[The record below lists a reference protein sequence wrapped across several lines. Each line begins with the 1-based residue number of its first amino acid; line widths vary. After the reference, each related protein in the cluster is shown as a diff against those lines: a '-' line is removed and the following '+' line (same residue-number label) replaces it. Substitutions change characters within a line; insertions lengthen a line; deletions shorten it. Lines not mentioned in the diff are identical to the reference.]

1 MINFILVIV
10 GMAVLIIGA
19 IVAFN
24 KKSVIRAIASVILG
38 AAIALFS
45 MSFVIIPSGYT
56 GVKTTFGQIAE
67 ETLPNGFNW
76 KTPFIESIEIVN
88 NKQQDAGFALKDSK
102 IWGETS
108 EKVPVYMADVTVT
121 YQIDNEKSAW
131 IYANVSDY
139 KSQLISD
146 AMVAS
151 ALKNAAVQFTAEQV
165 TIRSNIEPTAQKELQ
180 ESLDNKYGKN
190 VVHILKVVINNMD
203 FEDSYNEAI
212 NQKNLAVK
220 QAEAQ
225 AIQNQIEI
233 DKATKDAETQR
244 IAAEAQATA
253 ETAKAQGEADAIRIK
268 AEAEAEANRKLS
280 ESLTDNV
287 LRNKMYDKWNGE
299 LPKVSNDSAPLV
311 SIPLE

>member
-1 MINFILVIV
+1 MINFIFIIGL
-10 GMAVLIIGA
+10 AVLVIGA

-24 KKSVIRAIASVILG
+24 KKSVIGAIASVILG
-38 AAIALFS
+38 AAIALFG

-88 NKQQDAGFALKDSK
+88 NKQQDAGFAQKDSK

-165 TIRSNIEPTAQKELQ
+165 TVRSNIEPTAQKELQ
-180 ESLDNKYGKN
+180 ESLDNKYGEN

-212 NQKNLAVK
+212 NQKNLASK

-287 LRNKMYDKWNGE
+287 LRNKLYDKWNGE

>member
-1 MINFILVIV
+1 MINFILVII
-10 GMAVLIIGA
+10 GLAVLIIGA
-19 IVAFN
+19 IIAFN
-24 KKSVIRAIASVILG
+24 KESVIGTIVSVILG
-38 AAIALFS
+38 AVIALFG

-88 NKQQDAGFALKDSK
+88 NKQQDAGFALKGSK

-151 ALKNAAVQFTAEQV
+151 ALKDAAVQFTAEQV
-165 TIRSNIEPTAQKELQ
+165 TVRSNIEPTAQKELQ
-180 ESLDNKYGKN
+180 ESLNNKYGEN
-190 VVHILKVVINNMD
+190 VVHILKVVINDMN

-212 NQKNLAVK
+212 NQKNLAAK

-225 AIQNQIEI
+225 TIQNQIEI

-287 LRNKMYDKWNGE
+287 LRNKLYDKWNGE

>member
-1 MINFILVIV
+1 MINSILIII
-10 GMAVLIIGA
+10 GLAVLVIGA
-19 IVAFN
+19 IIAFN
-24 KKSVIRAIASVILG
+24 KGSVIGAIASAILG
-38 AAIALFS
+38 VAIALFG
-45 MSFVIIPSGYT
+45 MAFVIIPSGYT

-88 NKQQDAGFALKDSK
+88 NKQQDVSFAQKDSK

-131 IYANVSDY
+131 IYTNVSDY

-151 ALKNAAVQFTAEQV
+151 ALKDAAVQFAAEQV
-165 TIRSNIEPTAQKELQ
+165 TVRSNIEPAAQKELQ
-180 ESLDNKYGKN
+180 ESLDNKYGQN

-212 NQKNLAVK
+212 NQKNLAAK

-225 AIQNQIEI
+225 TIQNQIEI

-287 LRNKMYDKWNGE
+287 LRNKLYDKWNGE

>member
-1 MINFILVIV
+1 MINFILVII
-10 GMAVLIIGA
+10 GLAVLIIGA
-19 IVAFN
+19 IIAFN
-24 KKSVIRAIASVILG
+24 KESVIGVVASVILG
-38 AAIALFS
+38 AAIALFG

-56 GVKTTFGQIAE
+56 GVETTFGQIAE

-88 NKQQDAGFALKDSK
+88 NKQQDAGFARKDSK

-151 ALKNAAVQFTAEQV
+151 ALKDAAVQFTAEQV
-165 TIRSNIEPTAQKELQ
+165 TVRSNIEPAAQKELQ
-180 ESLDNKYGKN
+180 ESLNNKYGEN
-190 VVHILKVVINNMD
+190 VVHILKVVINDMN

-212 NQKNLAVK
+212 NQKNLASK

-287 LRNKMYDKWNGE
+287 LRNKLYDKWNGE

>member
-1 MINFILVIV
+1 MINFILIII
-10 GMAVLIIGA
+10 GLAVLIIGA
-19 IVAFN
+19 IIAFN
-24 KKSVIRAIASVILG
+24 KGSVIGAITSVVLD
-38 AAIALFS
+38 AAIVLFG

-88 NKQQDAGFALKDSK
+88 NKQQDAGFAQKDSK

-139 KSQLISD
+139 KSQLIND

-165 TIRSNIEPTAQKELQ
+165 TVRSNIEPAAQKELQ
-180 ESLDNKYGKN
+180 ESLNNKYGEN

-212 NQKNLAVK
+212 NQKNLAAK

-287 LRNKMYDKWNGE
+287 LRNKLYDKWNGE

>member
-1 MINFILVIV
+1 MINFIFIIGLAVLVI
-10 GMAVLIIGA
+10 GT

-24 KKSVIRAIASVILG
+24 KESMIGAIASVILG
-38 AAIALFS
+38 AAIALFG

-88 NKQQDAGFALKDSK
+88 NKQQDAGFVQKDSK

-165 TIRSNIEPTAQKELQ
+165 TVRSNIEPTAQKELQ
-180 ESLDNKYGKN
+180 ESLNNKYGEN

-212 NQKNLAVK
+212 NQKNLAAK

-287 LRNKMYDKWNGE
+287 LRNKLYDKWNGE

>member
-1 MINFILVIV
+1 MINFIFIIGL
-10 GMAVLIIGA
+10 AVLVIGA

-24 KKSVIRAIASVILG
+24 KESMIGAIASVILG
-38 AAIALFS
+38 AAIALFG

-88 NKQQDAGFALKDSK
+88 NKQQDAGFAQKDSK

-165 TIRSNIEPTAQKELQ
+165 TVRSNIEPAAQKELQ
-180 ESLDNKYGKN
+180 ESLNNKYGEN

-212 NQKNLAVK
+212 NQKNLAAK

-225 AIQNQIEI
+225 TIQNQIEI

-287 LRNKMYDKWNGE
+287 LRNKLYDKWNGE

>member
-1 MINFILVIV
+1 MINFIFIIGL
-10 GMAVLIIGA
+10 AVLIIGA
-19 IVAFN
+19 IIAFN
-24 KKSVIRAIASVILG
+24 KESVIGAIASVILG
-38 AAIALFS
+38 AAIALFG

-88 NKQQDAGFALKDSK
+88 NKQQDADFAQKDSK

-139 KSQLISD
+139 KSQLIND

-165 TIRSNIEPTAQKELQ
+165 TVRSNIEPTAQKELQ
-180 ESLDNKYGKN
+180 ESLDNKYGEN

-212 NQKNLAVK
+212 NQKNLAAK

-287 LRNKMYDKWNGE
+287 LRNKLYDKWNGE

>member
-1 MINFILVIV
+1 MINFIFIIGL
-10 GMAVLIIGA
+10 AVLIIGA
-19 IVAFN
+19 IIAFN
-24 KKSVIRAIASVILG
+24 KESVIGAIASVILG
-38 AAIALFS
+38 AAIALFG

-88 NKQQDAGFALKDSK
+88 NKQQDAGFAQKDSK

-165 TIRSNIEPTAQKELQ
+165 TVRSNIEPTAQKELQ
-180 ESLDNKYGKN
+180 ESLNNKYGEN

-212 NQKNLAVK
+212 NQKNLASK

-287 LRNKMYDKWNGE
+287 LRNKLYDKWNGE

>member
-1 MINFILVIV
+1 MNFILIII
-10 GMAVLIIGA
+10 GLAVLVIGA

-24 KKSVIRAIASVILG
+24 KESMIGAIASVILG
-38 AAIALFS
+38 AAIALFG

-88 NKQQDAGFALKDSK
+88 NKQQDAGFAQKDSK

-165 TIRSNIEPTAQKELQ
+165 TVRSNIEPTAQKELQ
-180 ESLDNKYGKN
+180 ESLNNKYGEN

-212 NQKNLAVK
+212 NQKNLASK

-287 LRNKMYDKWNGE
+287 LRNKLYDKWNGE

>member
-1 MINFILVIV
+1 MINFIFIIGL
-10 GMAVLIIGA
+10 AVLIIGA
-19 IVAFN
+19 IIAFN
-24 KKSVIRAIASVILG
+24 KESVIGAITSVVLG
-38 AAIALFS
+38 AAIALFG

-88 NKQQDAGFALKDSK
+88 NKQQDAGFAQKDSK

-165 TIRSNIEPTAQKELQ
+165 TVRSNIEPTAQKELQ
-180 ESLDNKYGKN
+180 ESLDNKYGEN

-212 NQKNLAVK
+212 NQKNLAAK

-225 AIQNQIEI
+225 TIQNQIEI

-253 ETAKAQGEADAIRIK
+253 ETAKAQGEANAIRIK

>member
-1 MINFILVIV
+1 
-10 GMAVLIIGA
+10 MA
-19 IVAFN
+19 
-24 KKSVIRAIASVILG
+24 
-38 AAIALFS
+38 
-45 MSFVIIPSGYT
+45 FVIIPSGYT

-88 NKQQDAGFALKDSK
+88 NKQQDATFAQKDSK

-151 ALKNAAVQFTAEQV
+151 ALKDAAVQFTAEQV
-165 TIRSNIEPTAQKELQ
+165 TVRSNIEPAAQKELQ
-180 ESLDNKYGKN
+180 ESLDNKYGQN

-212 NQKNLAVK
+212 NQKNLAAK

-225 AIQNQIEI
+225 TIQNQIEI

-287 LRNKMYDKWNGE
+287 LRNKLYDKWNGE

>member
-1 MINFILVIV
+1 MINFIFIIGL
-10 GMAVLIIGA
+10 AVLVIGA

-24 KKSVIRAIASVILG
+24 KESVIGAITSVILG
-38 AAIALFS
+38 AAIALFG

-88 NKQQDAGFALKDSK
+88 NKQQDAGFAQKDSK

-180 ESLDNKYGKN
+180 ESLNNKYGEN

-268 AEAEAEANRKLS
+268 VEAEAEANRKLS

-287 LRNKMYDKWNGE
+287 LRNKLYDKWNGE

>member
-1 MINFILVIV
+1 MINFIFIIGL
-10 GMAVLIIGA
+10 AVLIIGA
-19 IVAFN
+19 IIAFN
-24 KKSVIRAIASVILG
+24 KESVIGAITSVVLG
-38 AAIALFS
+38 AAIALFG

-88 NKQQDAGFALKDSK
+88 NKQQDAGFAQKDSK

-165 TIRSNIEPTAQKELQ
+165 TVRSNIEPAAQKELQ
-180 ESLDNKYGKN
+180 ESLDNKYGEN

-212 NQKNLAVK
+212 NQKNLAAK

-244 IAAEAQATA
+244 IAAEAQATV

-280 ESLTDNV
+280 ESLTDSV
-287 LRNKMYDKWNGE
+287 LRNKLYDKWNGE

>member
-1 MINFILVIV
+1 MNFILIII
-10 GMAVLIIGA
+10 GLAVLVIGA
-19 IVAFN
+19 IAAFN
-24 KKSVIRAIASVILG
+24 KESVIRAIISVILG
-38 AAIALFS
+38 AAIALFG

-88 NKQQDAGFALKDSK
+88 NKQQDAGFAQKDSK

-165 TIRSNIEPTAQKELQ
+165 TVRSNIEPTAQKELQ
-180 ESLDNKYGKN
+180 ESLNNKYAEN

-212 NQKNLAVK
+212 NQKNLAAK

-287 LRNKMYDKWNGE
+287 LRNKLYDKWNGE

>member
-1 MINFILVIV
+1 
-10 GMAVLIIGA
+10 
-19 IVAFN
+19 
-24 KKSVIRAIASVILG
+24 
-38 AAIALFS
+38 

-151 ALKNAAVQFTAEQV
+151 ALKDAAVQFTAEQV
-165 TIRSNIEPTAQKELQ
+165 TVRSNIEPAAQKELQ
-180 ESLDNKYGKN
+180 ESLDNKYGQN
-190 VVHILKVVINNMD
+190 VVHILKVVINDMN

-212 NQKNLAVK
+212 NQKNLASK

-225 AIQNQIEI
+225 TIQNQIEI

-287 LRNKMYDKWNGE
+287 LRNKLYDKWNGE

>member
-1 MINFILVIV
+1 MINFIFIIGL
-10 GMAVLIIGA
+10 AVLIIGA
-19 IVAFN
+19 IIAFN
-24 KKSVIRAIASVILG
+24 KESVIGAITSVVLG
-38 AAIALFS
+38 AAIALFG

-88 NKQQDAGFALKDSK
+88 NKQQDAGFAQKDSK

-180 ESLDNKYGKN
+180 ESLNNKYGEN

-212 NQKNLAVK
+212 NQKNLASK

-268 AEAEAEANRKLS
+268 AEAEAEVNRKLS

-287 LRNKMYDKWNGE
+287 LRNKLYDKWNGE
-299 LPKVSNDSAPLV
+299 LPKVSNDSTPLV

>member
-1 MINFILVIV
+1 MINFILIII
-10 GMAVLIIGA
+10 GLAVLIIGA
-19 IVAFN
+19 IIAFN
-24 KKSVIRAIASVILG
+24 KESVIGAITSVVLG
-38 AAIALFS
+38 AAIALFG

-88 NKQQDAGFALKDSK
+88 NKQQDAGFAQKDSK

-108 EKVPVYMADVTVT
+108 EKIPVYMADVTVT

-131 IYANVSDY
+131 IYTNVSDY

-165 TIRSNIEPTAQKELQ
+165 TVRSNIEPTAQKELQ
-180 ESLDNKYGKN
+180 ESLDNKYGEN

-212 NQKNLAVK
+212 NQKNLAAK

-268 AEAEAEANRKLS
+268 AEAEAEANHKLS

-287 LRNKMYDKWNGE
+287 LRNKLYDRWNGE

>member
-1 MINFILVIV
+1 MNFILIII
-10 GMAVLIIGA
+10 GLAVLVVGAFAAFNKESVIGA
-19 IVAFN
+19 IT
-24 KKSVIRAIASVILG
+24 SVVLG
-38 AAIALFS
+38 TAIALFG

-88 NKQQDAGFALKDSK
+88 NKQQDAGFAQKDSK

-180 ESLDNKYGKN
+180 ESLNNKYGQN

-212 NQKNLAVK
+212 NQKNLASK

-287 LRNKMYDKWNGE
+287 LRNKLYDKWNGE

>member
-1 MINFILVIV
+1 MINFIFIIGL
-10 GMAVLIIGA
+10 AVLVIGA

-24 KKSVIRAIASVILG
+24 KESMIGAIASVILG
-38 AAIALFS
+38 AAIALFG

-88 NKQQDAGFALKDSK
+88 NKQQDAGFAQKDSK

-165 TIRSNIEPTAQKELQ
+165 TVRSNIEPAAQKELQ
-180 ESLDNKYGKN
+180 ESLNNKYGEN

-212 NQKNLAVK
+212 NQKNLAAK

-287 LRNKMYDKWNGE
+287 LRNKLYDKWNGE
-299 LPKVSNDSAPLV
+299 LPKVSNDSTPLV

>member
-1 MINFILVIV
+1 MINFIFIIGL
-10 GMAVLIIGA
+10 AVLVIGA
-19 IVAFN
+19 IIAFN
-24 KKSVIRAIASVILG
+24 KESVIRAVVSVILG
-38 AAIALFS
+38 AAIALFG

-56 GVKTTFGQIAE
+56 GVKTTFGQIAD

-76 KTPFIESIEIVN
+76 KPPFIESIEIVN
-88 NKQQDAGFALKDSK
+88 NKQQDAGFAQKDSK

-146 AMVAS
+146 VMVAS

-165 TIRSNIEPTAQKELQ
+165 TVRSNIEPTAQKELQ
-180 ESLDNKYGKN
+180 ESLNNKYGEN

-212 NQKNLAVK
+212 NQKNLAAK

-287 LRNKMYDKWNGE
+287 LRNKLYDKWNGE
-299 LPKVSNDSAPLV
+299 LPKVSNDSTPLV

>member
-1 MINFILVIV
+1 MINFIFIIGL
-10 GMAVLIIGA
+10 AVLIIGA
-19 IVAFN
+19 IIAFN
-24 KKSVIRAIASVILG
+24 KESVIGAITSVVLG
-38 AAIALFS
+38 AAIVLFG

-88 NKQQDAGFALKDSK
+88 NKQQDAGFAQKDSK

-121 YQIDNEKSAW
+121 YQIDSEKSAW

-165 TIRSNIEPTAQKELQ
+165 TVRSNIEPTAQKELQ
-180 ESLDNKYGKN
+180 ESLNNKYGEN

-212 NQKNLAVK
+212 NQKNLASK

-287 LRNKMYDKWNGE
+287 LRNKLYDKWNGE

>member
-1 MINFILVIV
+1 MINFIFIIGL
-10 GMAVLIIGA
+10 AVLIIGA
-19 IVAFN
+19 IIAFN
-24 KKSVIRAIASVILG
+24 KESVIGAITSVVLG
-38 AAIALFS
+38 AAIALFG

-88 NKQQDAGFALKDSK
+88 NKQQDAGFAQKDSK

-165 TIRSNIEPTAQKELQ
+165 TVRSNIEPTAQKELQ
-180 ESLDNKYGKN
+180 ESLDNKYGEN

-212 NQKNLAVK
+212 NQKNLASK

-287 LRNKMYDKWNGE
+287 LRNKLYDKWNGE

>member
-1 MINFILVIV
+1 MINFILIII
-10 GMAVLIIGA
+10 GLAVLIIGA
-19 IVAFN
+19 IIAFN
-24 KKSVIRAIASVILG
+24 KGSVIGAITSVVLD
-38 AAIALFS
+38 AAIVLFG

-88 NKQQDAGFALKDSK
+88 NKQQDAGFAQKDSK

-165 TIRSNIEPTAQKELQ
+165 TVRSNIEPAAQKELQ
-180 ESLDNKYGKN
+180 ESLNNKYGEN

-212 NQKNLAVK
+212 NQKNLAAK

-287 LRNKMYDKWNGE
+287 LRNKLYDKWNGE

>member
-1 MINFILVIV
+1 MINFILVII
-10 GMAVLIIGA
+10 GLAVLIIGA
-19 IVAFN
+19 IIAFN
-24 KKSVIRAIASVILG
+24 KESEIRVVASVILG
-38 AAIALFS
+38 AAIALFG

-88 NKQQDAGFALKDSK
+88 NKQQDAGFAQKDSK

-151 ALKNAAVQFTAEQV
+151 ALKDAAVQFTAEQV
-165 TIRSNIEPTAQKELQ
+165 TVRSNIEPAAQKELQ
-180 ESLDNKYGKN
+180 ESLDNKYGQN

-212 NQKNLAVK
+212 NQKNLASK

-244 IAAEAQATA
+244 IAAEAQATV

-287 LRNKMYDKWNGE
+287 LRNKLYDKWNGE

>member
-1 MINFILVIV
+1 MNFILIII
-10 GMAVLIIGA
+10 GLAVLVVGA
-19 IVAFN
+19 FAAFN
-24 KKSVIRAIASVILG
+24 KESVIRAIISVILG
-38 AAIALFS
+38 AAIALFG

-88 NKQQDAGFALKDSK
+88 NKQQDAGFAQKDSK

-165 TIRSNIEPTAQKELQ
+165 TVRSNIEPTAQKELQ
-180 ESLDNKYGKN
+180 ESLNNKYGEN

-212 NQKNLAVK
+212 NQKNLASK

-287 LRNKMYDKWNGE
+287 LRNKLYDKWNGE

>member
-1 MINFILVIV
+1 MINFILVII
-10 GMAVLIIGA
+10 GLAVLVIGA

-24 KKSVIRAIASVILG
+24 KESVIGAITSVILG
-38 AAIALFS
+38 AVIALFG

-151 ALKNAAVQFTAEQV
+151 ALKDAAVQFTAEQV
-165 TIRSNIEPTAQKELQ
+165 TVRSNIEPAAQKELQ
-180 ESLDNKYGKN
+180 ESLDNKYGQN

-203 FEDSYNEAI
+203 FEESYNEAI
-212 NQKNLAVK
+212 NQKNLAAK

-225 AIQNQIEI
+225 TIQNQIEI

-244 IAAEAQATA
+244 IAAE
-253 ETAKAQGEADAIRIK
+253 AQGEADAIRIK

-287 LRNKMYDKWNGE
+287 LRNKLYDKWNGE
-299 LPKVSNDSAPLV
+299 LPKVSNDSPPLV

>member
-1 MINFILVIV
+1 MINFIFIIGLAIVVIGVIV
-10 GMAVLIIGA
+10 PFNNESVIGA
-19 IVAFN
+19 I
-24 KKSVIRAIASVILG
+24 ASIILG
-38 AAIALFS
+38 AAIVLLG

-76 KTPFIESIEIVN
+76 KTPFIESIEIMN
-88 NKQQDAGFALKDSK
+88 NKQQDAGFAQKDSK

-165 TIRSNIEPTAQKELQ
+165 TVRSNIEPAAQKELQ
-180 ESLDNKYGKN
+180 ESLDNKYGQN

-212 NQKNLAVK
+212 NQKNLAAK

-287 LRNKMYDKWNGE
+287 LRNKLYDKWNGE

>member
-1 MINFILVIV
+1 LINFILVII
-10 GMAVLIIGA
+10 GLAVLIIGA
-19 IVAFN
+19 IIAFN
-24 KKSVIRAIASVILG
+24 KESGIRVVASVILG
-38 AAIALFS
+38 AAIALFG

-76 KTPFIESIEIVN
+76 KTPFIEFIEIVN
-88 NKQQDAGFALKDSK
+88 NKQQDAGFAQKDSK

-151 ALKNAAVQFTAEQV
+151 ALKDAAVQFTAEQV
-165 TIRSNIEPTAQKELQ
+165 TVRSNIEPAAQKELQ
-180 ESLDNKYGKN
+180 ESLDNKYGQN

-212 NQKNLAVK
+212 NQKNLASK

-287 LRNKMYDKWNGE
+287 LRNKLYDKWNGE

>member
-1 MINFILVIV
+1 MNFILIII
-10 GMAVLIIGA
+10 GLAVLVIGA
-19 IVAFN
+19 IAAFN
-24 KKSVIRAIASVILG
+24 KESVIRAIISVILG
-38 AAIALFS
+38 AAIALFG

-88 NKQQDAGFALKDSK
+88 NKQQDAGFAQKDSK

-165 TIRSNIEPTAQKELQ
+165 TVRSNIEPAAQKELQ
-180 ESLDNKYGKN
+180 ESLNNKYGEN

-212 NQKNLAVK
+212 NQKNLAAK

-287 LRNKMYDKWNGE
+287 LRNKLYDKWNGE

>member
-1 MINFILVIV
+1 MINSILIII
-10 GMAVLIIGA
+10 GLAVLVIGA

-24 KKSVIRAIASVILG
+24 KESVIGAITSVILG
-38 AAIALFS
+38 VAIALFG

-76 KTPFIESIEIVN
+76 KAPLIESIEIVN
-88 NKQQDAGFALKDSK
+88 NKQQDAGFAQKDSK

-165 TIRSNIEPTAQKELQ
+165 TVRSNIEPTAQKELQ

-212 NQKNLAVK
+212 NQKNLASK

-287 LRNKMYDKWNGE
+287 LRNKLYDKWNGE

>member
-1 MINFILVIV
+1 
-10 GMAVLIIGA
+10 
-19 IVAFN
+19 
-24 KKSVIRAIASVILG
+24 
-38 AAIALFS
+38 

-56 GVKTTFGQIAE
+56 GVKTTFGQIVE

-88 NKQQDAGFALKDSK
+88 NKQQDAGFAQKDSK

-139 KSQLISD
+139 KSQLIND

-151 ALKNAAVQFTAEQV
+151 ALKNASVQFTAEQV
-165 TIRSNIEPTAQKELQ
+165 TVRSNIEPTAQKELQ
-180 ESLDNKYGKN
+180 ESLNNKYGED

-212 NQKNLAVK
+212 NQKNLAAK

-268 AEAEAEANRKLS
+268 TEAEAEANRKLS

-287 LRNKMYDKWNGE
+287 LRNKLYDKWNGE
-299 LPKVSNDSAPLV
+299 LPKVSNDSSPLV

>member
-1 MINFILVIV
+1 MNFILIII
-10 GMAVLIIGA
+10 GLAVLVIGA
-19 IVAFN
+19 IAAFN
-24 KKSVIRAIASVILG
+24 KESVIRAIISVILG
-38 AAIALFS
+38 AAIALFG

-88 NKQQDAGFALKDSK
+88 NKQQDAGFAQKDSK

-180 ESLDNKYGKN
+180 ESLNNKYGQN

-212 NQKNLAVK
+212 NQKNLAAK

-287 LRNKMYDKWNGE
+287 LRNKLYDKWNGE

>member
-1 MINFILVIV
+1 MNFILIII
-10 GMAVLIIGA
+10 GLAVLVIGA
-19 IVAFN
+19 IAAFN
-24 KKSVIRAIASVILG
+24 KESVIRAIISVILG
-38 AAIALFS
+38 AAIALFG

-88 NKQQDAGFALKDSK
+88 NKQQDTGFAQKDSK

-165 TIRSNIEPTAQKELQ
+165 TVRSNIEPTAQKELQ
-180 ESLDNKYGKN
+180 ESLNNKYGEN

-212 NQKNLAVK
+212 NQKNLAAK

-287 LRNKMYDKWNGE
+287 LRNKLYDKWNGE
-299 LPKVSNDSAPLV
+299 LSKVSNDSAPLISV
-311 SIPLE
+311 PLE

>member
-1 MINFILVIV
+1 MNFILIII
-10 GMAVLIIGA
+10 GLAVLVIGA
-19 IVAFN
+19 IAAFN
-24 KKSVIRAIASVILG
+24 KESVIRAIISVILG
-38 AAIALFS
+38 AAIALFG

-88 NKQQDAGFALKDSK
+88 NKQQDAGFAQKDSK

-165 TIRSNIEPTAQKELQ
+165 TVRSNIEPAAQKEVQ
-180 ESLDNKYGKN
+180 ESLDNKYGQN

-212 NQKNLAVK
+212 NQKNLAAK

-244 IAAEAQATA
+244 IAAEAQATV

-287 LRNKMYDKWNGE
+287 LRNKLYDKWNGE
-299 LPKVSNDSAPLV
+299 LPKVSNDSTPLV

>member
-1 MINFILVIV
+1 MNFILIII
-10 GMAVLIIGA
+10 GLAVLVIGA
-19 IVAFN
+19 IAAFN
-24 KKSVIRAIASVILG
+24 KESVIRAIISIILG
-38 AAIALFS
+38 AAIALFG

-88 NKQQDAGFALKDSK
+88 NKQQDAGFAQKDSK

-131 IYANVSDY
+131 IYANVIDY

-165 TIRSNIEPTAQKELQ
+165 TVRSNIEPTAQKELQ
-180 ESLDNKYGKN
+180 ESLNNKYGEN

-212 NQKNLAVK
+212 NQKNLAAK

-244 IAAEAQATA
+244 IAAEAQAIA

-287 LRNKMYDKWNGE
+287 LRNKLYDKWNGE

>member
-1 MINFILVIV
+1 MINFIFIIGL
-10 GMAVLIIGA
+10 AVLIIGA
-19 IVAFN
+19 IIAFN
-24 KKSVIRAIASVILG
+24 KESVIGAITSIILG
-38 AAIALFS
+38 AAIALFG

-88 NKQQDAGFALKDSK
+88 NKQQDAGFAQKDSK

-165 TIRSNIEPTAQKELQ
+165 TVRSNIEPTAQKELQ
-180 ESLDNKYGKN
+180 ESLNNKYGEN

-212 NQKNLAVK
+212 NQKNLASK

-287 LRNKMYDKWNGE
+287 LRNKLYDKWNGE

>member
-1 MINFILVIV
+1 MINFIFIIGL
-10 GMAVLIIGA
+10 AVLVIGA

-24 KKSVIRAIASVILG
+24 KESMIGAIASVILG
-38 AAIALFS
+38 AAIALFG

-88 NKQQDAGFALKDSK
+88 NKQQDAGFAQKDSK

-165 TIRSNIEPTAQKELQ
+165 TVRSNIEPTAQKELQ
-180 ESLDNKYGKN
+180 ESLNNKYGEN

-212 NQKNLAVK
+212 NQKNLAAK

-225 AIQNQIEI
+225 TIQNQIEI

-287 LRNKMYDKWNGE
+287 LRNKLYDKWNGE